1 MGNPNWRKR
10 ETYPCELGLE
20 QGSSLGRGC
29 GNTEDKTE
37 TLHFKEFG
45 QLEGR

>member
-20 QGSSLGRGC
+20 QGSNLGRGC
-29 GNTEDKTE
+29 RNTEDKTE